1 LYHKVAD
8 NDERRISY
16 LYREGG
22 AVQTVHQ
29 FAQPEIPE
37 LKLTYNANTVSSLA
51 LIEDMEK
58 EDWDVRMIRPHEA
71 WFVVLQIV

>member
-16 LYREGG
+16 LYREGR
-22 AVQTVHQ
+22 VV
-29 FAQPEIPE
+29 
-37 LKLTYNANTVSSLA
+37 NANTVSSLA

-58 EDWDVRMIRPHEA
+58 EDWDVRMIQPHEA
-71 WFVVLQIV
+71 